1 MMLSEKQML
10 ALQKYESGQNIFITG
25 PGGSGKTELIRRIVE
40 QSSATKKVQVCA
52 LTGCAALLLQCKAR
66 TLHSFAGIGLASG
79 SDDDVV
85 KRALSSGRKSQWS
98 SIDVL
103 VVDEV
108 SMMSARLFTIIDR
121 IARNARKR
129 TNVPF
134 GGLQLVFSG
143 DFYQLPPVEPQATFC
158 FESPNWDQTF
168 DSVIELTTIFRQ
180 VDSTFQS
187 ILNQIRVGYLSE
199 ESRETL
205 ERQLSRPIGENFKPT
220 MICPR
225 RYEADR
231 FNESELHALPG
242 ERRLFHLM
250 KVRIAPPA
258 PRTRPGADDRAQ
270 YGTYSDEQIE
280 NEFQRLIKTVL
291 VEDQLALKVGAQVM
305 VTANLDMETQIVNG
319 SQGTVV
325 DFVDGLPVVRFM
337 SGHERRIEPHK
348 WSSETIPSVAI
359 RQLPLIYAWAITVH
373 KAQGISL
380 DVAQIDAGSSIFECG
395 QIYVALSRV
404 RSLSGLYLTNLD
416 PAKIRAN
423 PKVQAYYA
431 SHCDKAPITQ

>member
-1 MMLSEKQML
+1 MLSETQML
-10 ALQKYESGQNIFITG
+10 ALQSYENGENIFITG
-25 PGGSGKTELIRRIVE
+25 PGGSGKTELIRRIVKL
-40 QSSATKKVQVCA
+40 SSGTKQVQVCA

-66 TLHSFAGIGLASG
+66 TLHSFAGIGLACG

-85 KRALSSGRKSQWS
+85 KRALSSGRKGQWS

-121 IARNARKR
+121 IARHARKR
-129 TNVPF
+129 LDVPF

-143 DFYQLPPVEPQATFC
+143 DFYQLPPVEPQADFC
-158 FESPNWDQTF
+158 FESPQWDQTF
-168 DSVIELTTIFRQ
+168 VRVIALTSIFRQ

-187 ILNQIRVGYLSE
+187 ILNQIRIGDLSDA
-199 ESRETL
+199 SLETL
-205 ERQLSRPIGENFKPT
+205 KKQLSKPIGEHYKPT
-220 MICPR
+220 MLCPR

-231 FNESELHALPG
+231 FNESEFHSLPG
-242 ERRLFHLM
+242 ERRLFHLQ
-250 KVRIAPPA
+250 KVRITPP
-258 PRTRPGADDRAQ
+258 PSRKRPGAEDCDKYR
-270 YGTYSDEQIE
+270 THSDEQVE
-280 NEFQRLIKTVL
+280 NEFMRLIKTVI
-291 VEDQLALKVGAQVM
+291 VEEQISLKVGTQVM
-305 VTANLDMETQIVNG
+305 VTANLDMDTEIVNG

-325 DFVDGLPVVRFM
+325 DFVGGLPVVRFM
-337 SGHERRIEPHK
+337 SGCERRIETHQ

-380 DVAQIDAGSSIFECG
+380 DVAQIDAGNSTFECG

-404 RSLSGLYLTNLD
+404 RSLSGLYLTNLE

-423 PKVQAYYA
+423 PKVLAYYA
-431 SHCDKAPITQ
+431 SHCDGTRE